1 MMPPSSFSMPESGKK
16 LNCVLL
22 KLAISVESR
31 DELRWFFL
39 RRKNERRAEVLPRR
53 AVPVSQSTTSPER
66 SSSSTLSREKE
77 NS

>member
-1 MMPPSSFSMPESGKK
+1 
-16 LNCVLL
+16 LL

-39 RRKNERRAEVLPRR
+39 RRKNDLLAEVLPRL

-66 SSSSTLSREKE
+66 SSSSTLGDKM
-77 NS
+77 